1 MSFTVT
7 AELVDGIS
15 KITLIGELDSAS
27 GPKLQ
32 EEISRLAL
40 NPPKELVLFV
50 KELNFMASAGLRMI
64 VFAKQKLGSNVPIY
78 MVEPQSQVVETLT
91 MTGFI
96 QSVHIVDK
104 YPI

>member
-7 AELVDGIS
+7 AEIVDNIA
-15 KITLIGELDSAS
+15 KITLIGELDSGSAS
-27 GPKLQ
+27 KLQ
-32 EEISRLAL
+32 EEINKLAI

-64 VFAKQKLGSNVPIY
+64 VFAKQKLGANVPIY
-78 MVEPQSQVVETLT
+78 MVQPQDQVVESLT